1 MDIATASM
9 ILSCTTNT
17 QLAALHD
24 FFELEVEEVK
34 NTGRKAT
41 IYYKNETNIKSLSL
55 PLELL
60 QPSGKSR

>member
-1 MDIATASM
+1 M

-24 FFELEVEEVK
+24 FFELEVEEIK
-34 NTGRKAT
+34 NTGRKVT
-41 IYYKNETNIKSLSL
+41 VYYKNETNIKSLSL

-60 QPSGKSR
+60 SPSGRAS